1 MEKREGSDLG
11 ADPSGCWSLA
21 NVYPIL
27 GVCPRDGYHLSSG
40 TDIAYMDHYW
50 VVECQVCGRAIAIGG
65 QVPATSAMGP
75 HAMLGPHGEPVVDGP
90 RRIGSDRPGIWSIHE
105 PAHALG

>member
-1 MEKREGSDLG
+1 MPTLPA
-11 ADPSGCWSLA
+11 ADPLA

-27 GVCPRDGYHLSSG
+27 GVCLRDGYPLRSG
-40 TDIAYMDHYW
+40 TDIAHMDNHYW

-75 HAMLGPHGEPVVDGP
+75 HAMLGPHGEPVLEESRCV
-90 RRIGSDRPGIWSIHE
+90 GSGRPGSGRSGNRPTRCAE
-105 PAHALG
+105 GSGR